1 MHNGFGYSY
10 LILFI
15 NFTHMNFTF
24 TTLLLLLLSF
34 SSCSQTTKVK
44 IPEKI
49 VYDFS
54 CMETDEFSS
63 FISFGSD
70 LEKDLLSVLG
80 VPVSVKEEMEVGD
93 STIAQLRTEE
103 NLIESGSD
111 YTRVKG
117 LLAKLTSHIKKPKGF
132 TYQIFLLNSAE
143 INAFTVG
150 GKIFFTTAMIDFCKS
165 DDEIACIIGHEI
177 AHNELGHINE
187 GISRLKTAGRFGE
200 IGQISS
206 AVASLATT
214 SFNQKNE
221 AHSDFIGIDLAYA
234 AGYNG
239 CASAELWIR
248 MKTQE
253 GDHTGIDT
261 FFSSHPFSE
270 KREACVKHHID
281 SNYAVNCGN

>member
-1 MHNGFGYSY
+1 
-10 LILFI
+10 
-15 NFTHMNFTF
+15 
-24 TTLLLLLLSF
+24 
-34 SSCSQTTKVK
+34 
-44 IPEKI
+44 
-49 VYDFS
+49 
-54 CMETDEFSS
+54 METDEVSS
-63 FISFGSD
+63 LINFGSD
-70 LEKDLLSVLG
+70 LEKSLLSALG
-80 VPVSVKEEMEVGD
+80 DPVSIKEEMEVGD
-93 STIAQLRTEE
+93 STLAQLRKDG
-103 NLIESGSD
+103 NIIESGKD
-111 YTRVKG
+111 YTRVKDI
-117 LLAKLTSHIKKPKGF
+117 LAKLTLHIKKPKGF
-132 TYQIFLLNSAE
+132 TYQIFLLNSNE

-150 GKIFFTTAMIDFCKS
+150 GKIFFTTAMINFCKS

-200 IGQISS
+200 IGQMSS

-239 CASAELWIR
+239 CAGAELWKR
-248 MKTQE
+248 MKKQE

-270 KREACVKHHID
+270 KREACTKQHIK
-281 SNYAVNCGN
+281 SNYLVNCGN

>member
-1 MHNGFGYSY
+1 MNY
-10 LILFI
+10 
-15 NFTHMNFTF
+15 NFTV
-24 TTLLLLLLSF
+24 LILLLLSF

-54 CMETDEFSS
+54 CMETDDISS
-63 FISFGSD
+63 FINMGSD
-70 LEKDLLSVLG
+70 LEKDLLG
-80 VPVSVKEEMEVGD
+80 TFGDPVTIEEEVECGD
-93 STIAQLRTEE
+93 STLVQMKKEGNVSQVGAHYQ
-103 NLIESGSD
+103 
-111 YTRVKG
+111 RVKVV
-117 LLAKLTSHIKKPKGF
+117 LNKLTPKIKDARGF
-132 TYQIFLLNSAE
+132 NYSVYLLESE
-143 INAFTVG
+143 ELNAFTIG
-150 GKIFFTTAMIDFCKS
+150 GKIFFTTAMIDFCES

-177 AHNELGHINE
+177 AHNELGHIND

-200 IGQISS
+200 VGQMSS

-239 CASAELWIR
+239 CAGAELWKR
-248 MKTQE
+248 MKKQE
-253 GDHTGIDT
+253 DGHTGIDT

-270 KREACVKHHID
+270 KREACTKQHIK
-281 SNYAVNCGN
+281 SNYLVNCGN

>member
-1 MHNGFGYSY
+1 MKY
-10 LILFI
+10 LYLLFVV
-15 NFTHMNFTF
+15 
-24 TTLLLLLLSF
+24 LLSLT
-34 SSCSQTTKVK
+34 SCSQAPQVR

-54 CMETDEFSS
+54 CMEEDEISS
-63 FISFGSD
+63 FINFGSD
-70 LEKDLLSVLG
+70 LEKELLG
-80 VPVSVKEEMEVGD
+80 TFGDPVSIEEEIECGD
-93 STIAQLRTEE
+93 STLVQMRKEG
-103 NLIESGSD
+103 NLISTGSD
-111 YTRVKG
+111 YVRVKTI
-117 LLAKLTSHIKKPKGF
+117 LQKLTVKIKDPRGF
-132 TYQIFLLNSAE
+132 SYSIYLLKSE
-143 INAFTVG
+143 DINAFTVG
-150 GKIFFTTAMIDFCKS
+150 GKIFFTTAMLAFCNS
-165 DDEIACIIGHEI
+165 DDEIACIVGHEI

-200 IGQISS
+200 IGQMSS

-239 CASAELWIR
+239 CAGAELWKR
-248 MKTQE
+248 MKKQE

-270 KREACVKHHID
+270 KREICTKNHIV
-281 SNYAVNCGN
+281 SNYKVECDK